1 MHELKKYIIKNISF
15 LFFSIFAPLWVI
27 ASVIILIKLATY
39 TAVIHLSV
47 WEMFKLYLFLLPEI
61 LFYTLPVT
69 FFIAVSI
76 ALYRLSAD
84 NEIISLFALGITPNF
99 LLRTLAKPA
108 FLLSLLLAFDFLILF
123 PHTSVLYRNFI
134 AYKKSEAKF
143 NLSASEFGHSFGDW
157 LLYIGKKNADGTYG
171 DIFLFN
177 KKKSQEVLINAKKA
191 KIDNKNSILKLQLT
205 NGEGYSYSKE
215 KFIQTEFQTMYIND
229 MMRTDLTR
237 YETPLEFW
245 QSNYRRGNKDRKLI
259 LGTMF
264 SLFPL
269 ASLFLALT
277 LGIVHTRHQ
286 RSYLYLYLFVG
297 IILYF
302 ISTLALQ
309 KPLHFMTIP
318 TVLIPW
324 IIITFWLYKRKI
336 LKRF

>member
-1 MHELKKYIIKNISF
+1 MYEVRNYIIKNVSF

-69 FFIAVSI
+69 FFIAASI
-76 ALYRLSAD
+76 ALYRLSMD
-84 NEIISLFALGITPNF
+84 NEIISLFALGIAPSF
-99 LLRTLAKPA
+99 LLRTLSKPA
-108 FLLSLLLAFDFLILF
+108 FFLTLLLAFDFLVLF
-123 PHTSVLYRNFI
+123 PHTTVLYRNFI

-157 LLYIGKKNADGTYG
+157 LLYIGKKNEDGSYG

-177 KKKSQEVLINAKKA
+177 KNQSQEILINAKKA
-191 KIDNKNSILKLQLT
+191 KINNKNNILKLKLE
-205 NGEGYSYSKE
+205 NGEGYSYSKK
-215 KFIQTEFQTMYIND
+215 KFSQTEFQTMYIND
-229 MMRTDLTR
+229 MIHTDLTR

-245 QSNYRRGNKDRKLI
+245 RSDYRRANKDRKLI

-269 ASLFLALT
+269 ASLFLVLT
-277 LGIVHTRHQ
+277 LGVVHTRHQ
-286 RSYLYLYLFVG
+286 KSYLYFYLFLG
-297 IILYF
+297 IVLYF
-302 ISTLALQ
+302 VATLALQ
-309 KPLHFMTIP
+309 KPLHFLTIP
-318 TVLIPW
+318 IVLVPWLTV
-324 IIITFWLYKRKI
+324 TFWLYQRRI

>member
-1 MHELKKYIIKNISF
+1 MYELRNYIIMNVSL

-39 TAVIHLSV
+39 TAVIHLTV

-76 ALYRLSAD
+76 ALYRLSSD
-84 NEIISLFALGITPNF
+84 NEIVSLFALGISPKF
-99 LLRTLAKPA
+99 LLRTLFKPA
-108 FLLSLLLAFDFLILF
+108 FFLALLLAFDFLVLF

-157 LLYIGKKNADGTYG
+157 LLYIGKKNEDGSYG

-177 KKKSQEVLINAKKA
+177 KKQSQEILINAKKA
-191 KIDNKNSILKLQLT
+191 QIDNKNNILKLKLS

-215 KFIQTEFQTMYIND
+215 KFSQTEFRTMYIND
-229 MMRTDLTR
+229 MMQADLTR
-237 YETPLEFW
+237 YETPLQFW
-245 QSNYRRGNKDRKLI
+245 KSDYRRGNKDRKLI

-286 RSYLYLYLFVG
+286 KSYLYLYLFVG
-297 IILYF
+297 IVLYF
-302 ISTLALQ
+302 ITTLALQ

-318 TVLIPW
+318 VVLIPW
-324 IIITFWLYKRKI
+324 LVGTFWLYKRRI
-336 LKRF
+336 LTRF

>member
-1 MHELKKYIIKNISF
+1 MYELRNYIIKNVSL

-76 ALYRLSAD
+76 ALYRLSLD
-84 NEIISLFALGITPNF
+84 NEIVSLFALGIAPNF

-108 FLLSLLLAFDFLILF
+108 FFLSLLLAFDFLVLF
-123 PHTSVLYRNFI
+123 PHTTVLYRNFI

-157 LLYIGKKNADGTYG
+157 LLYIGKKNEDGTYG

-177 KKKSQEVLINAKKA
+177 KKQRQEVLINAKKA
-191 KIDNKNSILKLQLT
+191 KIENNDNVLRLELT

-215 KFIQTEFQTMYIND
+215 KFSQTEFKKMYIND
-229 MMRTDLTR
+229 MMHADLTR

-245 QSNYRRGNKDRKLI
+245 KSDYRRSNKDRKLI

-277 LGIVHTRHQ
+277 LGVVHARHQ
-286 RSYLYLYLFVG
+286 KSYLYLYLFLG
-297 IILYF
+297 IMLYF
-302 ISTLALQ
+302 VTTLALQ
-309 KPLHFMTIP
+309 KPLHFLTIP
-318 TVLIPW
+318 TVLLPW
-324 IIITFWLYKRKI
+324 IVMTFWLYKRRI
-336 LKRF
+336 LARF

>member
-1 MHELKKYIIKNISF
+1 MYELKKYIIKNLSL

-39 TAVIHLSV
+39 TAVIHLSFF
-47 WEMFKLYLFLLPEI
+47 EMLKLYLFLLPEI

-69 FFIAVSI
+69 FFIATTI
-76 ALYRLSAD
+76 ALARLSND
-84 NEIISLFALGITPNF
+84 NEIVSIFALGISPKF
-99 LLRTLAKPA
+99 LLRTLSKPA
-108 FLLSLLLAFDFLILF
+108 LLLSLLLAFDFLILF
-123 PHTSVLYRNFI
+123 PHTTVLYRNFI

-143 NLSASEFGHSFGDW
+143 NLSPSEFGHTFGDW
-157 LLYIGKKNADGTYG
+157 LLYIGAKDDNGTFK

-177 KKKSQEVLINAKKA
+177 KKQEEEVLISAKKA
-191 KIDNKNSILKLQLT
+191 TIENKNNILQLKLY
-205 NGEGYSYSKE
+205 NGEGYSYSTQ
-215 KFIQTEFQTMYIND
+215 KFSQTEFEKMFIND
-229 MMRTDLTR
+229 SMSADLTR

-245 QSNYRRGNKDRKLI
+245 QSDYRRANKDRKLI

-269 ASLFLALT
+269 VSLFLALS
-277 LGIVHTRHQ
+277 LGIVHARHQ
-286 RSYLYLYLFVG
+286 KSYMYLFLFVG
-297 IILYF
+297 IVGYF

-309 KPLHFMTIP
+309 KPLHFATIP

-324 IIITFWLYKRKI
+324 VIITYVIYRRKI